1 MAQRR
6 MLSKSL
12 IESYEFMSLPLS
24 AQMLY
29 VHLGLAADDDG
40 LVGNAL
46 FVQRG
51 TGATEEDMRALV
63 GRRYVLE
70 FKSGVVAIRHWH
82 VHNYIRASRYKPTVF
97 KTERDLL
104 AQLGDGTY
112 EWKSAVPDAAPVSE
126 PTADDDPD
134 LEPKRNRLDDEWSA
148 NGRPMDD
155 QMPAQVRLGQDRLG
169 QGSLGQ
175 GRENQ
180 DRESGSCSQTRA
192 FTPPTAAEV
201 AAFCRE
207 NDNNNEI
214 DAEKFVD
221 YYQSRGWMLGG
232 VPMVDWRAVVRMWM
246 REEARRN
253 ADKSAAKRRESS
265 FVRDE
270 TPPSYD
276 LNAYVAMLDAR
287 DRASTARQAAAA
299 AGSAGSMQ
307 LAAADFWGIPADTAY
322 CGTNETA
329 EPQNLGAMTADERRC
344 AGDSGLER
352 AENYGDCGTN
362 GVPSAADTPLR
373 AGNTDRDGA
382 ISDDRTA
389 YCAMRD
395 AECMGN
401 DGGRTRDGMRLGA
414 EKAGTAPFAHHA
426 REAPPTNRRILPQ
439 NSCNS
444 PRNVLY

>member
-6 MLSKSL
+6 MLSKPL

-51 TGATEEDMRALV
+51 TGATEEDLRALV
-63 GRRYVLE
+63 GRRFILE

-82 VHNYIRASRYKPTVF
+82 IHNYIRASRYKPTVF
-97 KTERDLL
+97 KAERDLL

-112 EWKSAVPDAAPVSE
+112 EWKSEVPDAAPVSE

-134 LEPKRNRLDDEWSA
+134 LDPERNQLDDTGSA

-155 QMPAQVRLGQDRLG
+155 QMPTQVRLGQVRLG

-175 GRENQ
+175 DREDQ
-180 DRESGSCSQTRA
+180 GRESGSCSQTRA

-221 YYQSRGWMLGG
+221 YYQSCGWMLGG

-246 REEARRN
+246 REETRRN

-299 AGSAGSMQ
+299 GSADSMQ
-307 LAAADFWGIPADTAY
+307 LAAADFWGIPTNTVY

-329 EPQNLGAMTADERRC
+329 KPQDSCLMAADERCC
-344 AGDSGLER
+344 ADDPGSDC
-352 AENYGDCGTN
+352 AENHGDCGTN
-362 GVPSAADTPLR
+362 GAPSAADAPLR
-373 AGNTDRDGA
+373 AENTGG
-382 ISDDRTA
+382 DRTIGDDWAA
-389 YCAMRD
+389 YCAMRE

-401 DGGRTRDGMRLGA
+401 DGGRARDGMRLGA
-414 EKAGTAPFAHHA
+414 EKAGTASFTHHA

-444 PRNVLY
+444 PRNVR